1 MASSS
6 TIENQLEQSN
16 PLREDD
22 RKVLED
28 FYWLRFLELE
38 AQGEAMKKGSVCYKK
53 LDKMGQSIF
62 TVTKRL
68 RKETEKYAVN
78 ILTL

>member
-1 MASSS
+1 MACSS
-6 TIENQLEQSN
+6 TSN
-16 PLREDD
+16 PHEHFNSLNENR
-22 RKVLED
+22 RKVLDD

-38 AQGEAMKKGSVCYKK
+38 TPEETKNRESVSYKK

-68 RKETEKYAVN
+68 RKEPEK
-78 ILTL
+78 

>member
-6 TIENQLEQSN
+6 TIKPFEQYNLLS
-16 PLREDD
+16 EDQ

-28 FYWLRFLELE
+28 FFWLRFLELE
-38 AQGEAMKKGSVCYKK
+38 THDDSPHKGSISYKK

-68 RKETEKYAVN
+68 RKETEEYE
-78 ILTL
+78 LTF

>member
-1 MASSS
+1 MANASANK
-6 TIENQLEQSN
+6 TLEQFKSVN
-16 PLREDD
+16 ESD
-22 RKVLED
+22 RKVLDD

-38 AQGEAMKKGSVCYKK
+38 TQTESQNKGSVCHKK

-68 RKETEKYAVN
+68 RKETNKYR
-78 ILTL
+78 

>member
-1 MASSS
+1 MASSIEPFEQYNS
-6 TIENQLEQSN
+6 LSENQ
-16 PLREDD
+16 

-38 AQGEAMKKGSVCYKK
+38 SHDESPSKGSISYKK

-68 RKETEKYAVN
+68 RKETEK
-78 ILTL
+78 

>member
-1 MASSS
+1 MASSIEPFEQYNS
-6 TIENQLEQSN
+6 LSENQ
-16 PLREDD
+16 

-38 AQGEAMKKGSVCYKK
+38 SHDESPSKGSICYKK

-68 RKETEKYAVN
+68 RKETEK
-78 ILTL
+78 

>member
-6 TIENQLEQSN
+6 VIESLEQYESE
-16 PLREDD
+16 RQT
-22 RKVLED
+22 LED

-38 AQGEAMKKGSVCYKK
+38 TRNEANKRRESVSYKK

-68 RKETEKYAVN
+68 RKEDDW
-78 ILTL
+78 

>member
-6 TIENQLEQSN
+6 TIEPLEQYNSLN
-16 PLREDD
+16 ENQ

-38 AQGEAMKKGSVCYKK
+38 AHDESPNKGSISYKK

-68 RKETEKYAVN
+68 RKETER
-78 ILTL
+78 

>member
-1 MASSS
+1 MACSS
-6 TIENQLEQSN
+6 TIEALEQSS
-16 PLREDD
+16 PLNEDD

-38 AQGEAMKKGSVCYKK
+38 AQGESNKGSVCYKK

-68 RKETEKYAVN
+68 RKETEK
-78 ILTL
+78 